1 MYLRSARQSKGRAY
15 FPSVQ
20 RIASCAAALLLS
32 LGLASPS
39 EAQQP
44 HGPRVLPPGPML
56 DGGRVSLSTPEL
68 RVELLRYSGTVA
80 LLTPN
85 SEPSLD
91 YTPGDLLKQRSADTF
106 YHLGDLDVR

>member
-1 MYLRSARQSKGRAY
+1 MYLRSARHGAGCAC
-15 FPSVQ
+15 FLSVQ

-32 LGLASPS
+32 LGLVSPS

-68 RVELLRYSGTVA
+68 KVELLRYSGTVA
-80 LLTPN
+80 SLAPS
-85 SEPSLD
+85 SEPALD
-91 YTPGDLLKQRSADTF
+91 
-106 YHLGDLDVR
+106 